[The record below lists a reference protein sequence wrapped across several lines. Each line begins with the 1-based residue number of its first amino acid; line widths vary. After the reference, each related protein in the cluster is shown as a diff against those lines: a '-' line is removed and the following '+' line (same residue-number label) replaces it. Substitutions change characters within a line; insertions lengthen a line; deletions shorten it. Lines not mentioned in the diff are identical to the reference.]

1 MASELKVDK
10 FTGVSTA
17 GSISVTGEGGSTTTN
32 LQAGILKHFVVYTS
46 VSTTAVLNS
55 QSLNHASFT
64 DNGTANTN
72 FNLTN
77 PMAQAQ
83 KGTLDGGGDGDS
95 GYSTWSRLSGFSSTS
110 TFQYYTGNDS
120 FSVTD
125 TAYHTV
131 ACIGDLA

>member
-1 MASELKVDK
+1 MSTVKTNTL
-10 FTGVSTA
+10 TGTTSA
-17 GSISVTGEGGSTTTN
+17 GSIAVTGEGGSTTTN

-46 VSTTAVLNS
+46 ASSTAVLNS
-55 QSLNHASFT
+55 QSLNHAGFT
-64 DNGTANTN
+64 DNGTGNTN

-77 PMAQAQ
+77 PMAQAY

-120 FSVTD
+120 FSGVD

-131 ACIGDLA
+131 SCIGDLA

>member
-1 MASELKVDK
+1 MSTVKTNTL
-10 FTGVSTA
+10 TGTTSA
-17 GSISVTGEGGSTTTN
+17 GSIAVTGEGGSTTTN
-32 LQAGILKHFVVYTS
+32 LQAGILKHFVVYKS
-46 VSTTAVLNS
+46 VSSTDVLNS

-77 PMAQAQ
+77 PMAQAF
-83 KGTLDGGGDGDS
+83 KGTLDGAGDGDS

>member
-1 MASELKVDK
+1 MSTVKTNTL
-10 FTGVSTA
+10 TGTTSA
-17 GSISVTGEGGSTTTN
+17 GSITITGEGGSTTTN

-46 VSTTAVLNS
+46 ASSTAVLNS
-55 QSLNHASFT
+55 QSLNHAGFT
-64 DNGTANTN
+64 DNGTGNTN

-83 KGTLDGGGDGDS
+83 KGTLDSAGDGDS

-120 FSVTD
+120 FSGVD

-131 ACIGDLA
+131 SCIGDLA

>member
-1 MASELKVDK
+1 MSTVKTNTL
-10 FTGVSTA
+10 TGTTSA
-17 GSISVTGEGGSTTTN
+17 GSITITGEGGSTTTN
-32 LQAGILKHFVVYTS
+32 LQAGILKYFVVYTS

-64 DNGTANTN
+64 DNATANTN

-77 PMAQAQ
+77 PMAQAY

-95 GYSTWSRLSGFSSTS
+95 GYSTWSQLSGFSSTS
-110 TFQYYTGNDS
+110 TFRYYTGNDS
-120 FSVTD
+120 FSGVD

-131 ACIGDLA
+131 SCIGDLA

>member
-1 MASELKVDK
+1 MSTVKTNTL
-10 FTGVSTA
+10 TGTTSA
-17 GSISVTGEGGSTTTN
+17 GSITITGEGGSTTTN
-32 LQAGILKHFVVYTS
+32 LQAGILKHFVVYKS
-46 VSTTAVLNS
+46 ASSTAVLNE

-77 PMAQAQ
+77 PMAQAP
-83 KGTLDGGGDGDS
+83 KGTLDSGCDGDR
-95 GYSTWSRLSGFSSTS
+95 GYSTWSRLSGFSTTQ

-120 FSVTD
+120 FSGVD